1 PETTDHLLWKCPAL
15 NETYKAVRRIIEGSF
30 NTTISEEDFLSTS
43 SNAKCDAVITKI
55 QFIIYKLRTI
65 NDNDLSGILP

>member
-1 PETTDHLLWKCPAL
+1 MKIQ
-15 NETYKAVRRIIEGSF
+15 AVRRIIEGSF
-30 NTTISEEDFLSTS
+30 NTTIVKRTS
-43 SNAKCDAVITKI
+43 SQLPRNPKCDAVITKI